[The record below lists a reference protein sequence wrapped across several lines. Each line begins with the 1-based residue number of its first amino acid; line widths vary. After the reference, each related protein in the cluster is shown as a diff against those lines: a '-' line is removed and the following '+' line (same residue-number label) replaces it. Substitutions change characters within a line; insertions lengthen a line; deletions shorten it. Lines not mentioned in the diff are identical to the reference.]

1 MNNKF
6 EIWTEKYRPKK
17 IEDYVFRDQR
27 LKEKI
32 IEWIKNP
39 EGKRIPFENIML
51 TGHTGVGKCL
61 DFNEQIKIKIGE
73 EELILPIGEI
83 YNTFVGKDSEYYT
96 AYPVLDIKI
105 ETEDGFAP
113 ILYLIKKRSIRVI
126 VTLLDGRKITCSTEH
141 LVFENDICKKIVD
154 CSSVDTLDGNVTI
167 QSFEYLSESDV
178 YDVSIP
184 APHRYITPNGI
195 IHHNTSLA
203 RMLCNE
209 LDIDPG
215 DVMEINASRENN
227 ADTIREKIVNYC
239 STWANGDY
247 KVIILDECDRLSPLA
262 QDILRA
268 EIEKYYDSVRF
279 IGTCNHPR
287 KLSQALHSRFELYHF
302 EALDMN
308 EFVQRIIHILNEEKV
323 EYESEDLLS
332 IIDASY
338 PDLRKCINLLSQ
350 HTVNRKLGKIEKN
363 EEVKDYLKEMVTLFK
378 NKDYNNGRKLISA
391 NVKEDDID
399 GIFKYLYQNLD
410 LFSKTNDGQGQAIM
424 IIAEGLRD
432 NTFVSDH
439 EINLSCALVKLS
451 NIDV

>member
-113 ILYLIKKRSIRVI
+113 ILYLVKKRSARVTI
-126 VTLLDGRKITCSTEH
+126 TLLDGRKITCSTEH

-247 KVIILDECDRLSPLA
+247 KVIILDECLSEDEEIMMADDSSMALKDFEIGKKYPIKNI
-262 QDILRA
+262 DMNTGNVVYDVGEVLRVK
-268 EIEKYYDSVRF
+268 E
-279 IGTCNHPR
+279 N
-287 KLSQALHSRFELYHF
+287 QELY
-302 EALDMN
+302 E
-308 EFVQRIIHILNEEKV
+308 V
-323 EYESEDLLS
+323 ELED
-332 IIDASY
+332 
-338 PDLRKCINLLSQ
+338 
-350 HTVNRKLGKIEKN
+350 
-363 EEVKDYLKEMVTLFK
+363 
-378 NKDYNNGRKLISA
+378 GRKIVTTYDHPFL
-391 NVKEDDID
+391 VYDED
-399 GIFKYLYQNLD
+399 GRLQQTELK
-410 LFSKTNDGQGQAIM
+410 
-424 IIAEGLRD
+424 
-432 NTFVSDH
+432 
-439 EINLSCALVKLS
+439 NLSEGDYIFSLWS
-451 NIDV
+451 RDE

>member
-1 MNNKF
+1 MH
-6 EIWTEKYRPKK
+6 
-17 IEDYVFRDQR
+17 
-27 LKEKI
+27 KE
-32 IEWIKNP
+32 
-39 EGKRIPFENIML
+39 
-51 TGHTGVGKCL
+51 
-61 DFNEQIKIKIGE
+61 IKIKKIKRIENG
-73 EELILPIGEI
+73 
-83 YNTFVGKDSEYYT
+83 TVRVFT
-96 AYPVLDIKI
+96 AYNHH
-105 ETEDGFAP
+105 T
-113 ILYLIKKRSIRVI
+113 ILTK
-126 VTLLDGRKITCSTEH
+126 
-141 LVFENDICKKIVD
+141 
-154 CSSVDTLDGNVTI
+154 
-167 QSFEYLSESDV
+167 
-178 YDVSIP
+178 
-184 APHRYITPNGI
+184 NGI
-195 IHHNTSLA
+195 ATHN
-203 RMLCNE
+203 
-209 LDIDPG
+209 
-215 DVMEINASRENN
+215 
-227 ADTIREKIVNYC
+227 
-239 STWANGDY
+239 
-247 KVIILDECDRLSPLA
+247 CDRLSPLA

-410 LFSKTNDGQGQAIM
+410 LFSKTNEGQGQAIM